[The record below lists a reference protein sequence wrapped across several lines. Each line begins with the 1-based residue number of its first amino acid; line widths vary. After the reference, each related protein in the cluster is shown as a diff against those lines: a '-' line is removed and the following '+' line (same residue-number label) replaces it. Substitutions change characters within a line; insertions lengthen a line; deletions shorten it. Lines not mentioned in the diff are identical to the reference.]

1 MGGPRGSIPGSRSM
15 GYGALAPPE
24 RGGQPGA
31 GRSLPRRPRW
41 RATAPPRWTFRQAAV
56 RVARVGRVE
65 LRQRHAQPRKGGLVL
80 LQSVHSGG
88 GTAIERRTARLPS
101 ANLATSDAPGDARS
115 IRPSAVQAA
124 ACSEPRGRRAANGQI
139 TCVSSGSP
147 RLATAKRP
155 SLVGQSTPLL
165 RDEEQHRASAHP
177 LVGALGG
184 HLPDHLCDSVFR
196 CWSSASRLAK
206 AMRMLNKRGTV
217 VISASSSRGL
227 PPRFCEWRDTEV
239 TLGL

>member
-1 MGGPRGSIPGSRSM
+1 MLKVAKWAALGGPRGSIPGSRSM

-41 RATAPPRWTFRQAAV
+41 RATAPRWTFRQAAV

-124 ACSEPRGRRAANGQI
+124 ACSEPRGRRAANGR
-139 TCVSSGSP
+139 S
-147 RLATAKRP
+147 
-155 SLVGQSTPLL
+155 
-165 RDEEQHRASAHP
+165 RACPA
-177 LVGALGG
+177 GA
-184 HLPDHLCDSVFR
+184 PDWRQRSVR
-196 CWSSASRLAK
+196 RSSAK
-206 AMRMLNKRGTV
+206 AHRCSETRNSTARPLTR
-217 VISASSSRGL
+217 SSELLVAIYPIIFAIACSGAGPAHLDLQRRCG
-227 PPRFCEWRDTEV
+227 C
-239 TLGL
+239 